1 MRDFEHECHLAEGE
15 VIKLSRV
22 RSVVLP
28 VKAKEHEQDVTL
40 TKVYLAPELSRNIM
54 SYGKLEIKGFGLVY
68 DGTTHTLARR
78 SNGEFVFD
86 IKMESNV
93 LYVDIVAPARGPG
106 TTRDVLKAILTQY
119 STDLSA
125 MDAQSGSLYR
135 FHQRPGHLAYDTVER
150 MASDT

>member
-1 MRDFEHECHLAEGE
+1 MQDCEHECHLAEGE
-15 VIKLSRV
+15 IIKLSRV

-78 SNGEFVFD
+78 STGEVVFD
-86 IKMESNV
+86 IKMENNV